1 MTNFE
6 RVRKVVANTLNV
18 SVDSVTMKTS
28 QENLAVWDSLA
39 HVNLV
44 MALEKEFDLE
54 LEVEVFMELNS
65 VEAILRY
72 LENAGW
78 LLPNSVP

>member
-72 LENAGW
+72 LENADAG
-78 LLPNSVP
+78 